1 MSESW
6 QSGSMGQAKERRPLS
21 KGEWAAVALAAVVV
35 AVAAYLWLRSP
46 AQPVAEEPRPAAE
59 ASAAAAAPGP
69 APDEPAPQVSDAQAR
84 SSLEALSTNPLFR
97 RWLAAGE
104 DLLGRWVVVTDNLAE
119 GVSPR
124 KALELC
130 APKGA
135 FKVAQRGGKAVIA
148 PESYARYDDFAGV
161 VASMDAAAFARL
173 YRALRPALQGAYR
186 ALGYPTGNFD
196 VATSR
201 ALARLEAAQ
210 VVDGEVQVVPDR
222 GLFLFADPKLEGL
235 RAVEKHLL
243 RVGPRNARMLQ
254 AKAREF
260 RLALALPAEGAAAK

>member
-6 QSGSMGQAKERRPLS
+6 QSGSMGQPKERRPLS

-35 AVAAYLWLRSP
+35 AAAAYLWLRSP
-46 AQPVAEEPRPAAE
+46 TEPKVDEPRPAAE
-59 ASAAAAAPGP
+59 AAAAPRQ
-69 APDEPAPQVSDAQAR
+69 AAEEPAPQVSDAQAR

-97 RWLAAGE
+97 RWLAAGD
-104 DLLGRWVVVTDNLAE
+104 DLLGRWVVVTDNVAE
-119 GVSPR
+119 GVTPR

-130 APKGA
+130 GPKGA
-135 FKVAQRGGKAVIA
+135 FKVTQRGGKSAIA

-161 VASMDAAAFARL
+161 VASVDAAAFARI

-186 ALGYPTGNFD
+186 ALGYPTGSFD
-196 VATSR
+196 VATAH
-201 ALARLEAAQ
+201 ALARLEAAP

-222 GLFLFADPKLEGL
+222 GVFLYADPKLEGL

-243 RVGPRNARMLQ
+243 RMGPRNTRLLQ
-254 AKAREF
+254 AKAREL
-260 RLALALPAEGAAAK
+260 RLALSLPAEPGAVK

>member
-1 MSESW
+1 VSKSW

-46 AQPVAEEPRPAAE
+46 PQPARQEPKPAAE
-59 ASAAAAAPGP
+59 ASAEVRPAAE
-69 APDEPAPQVSDAQAR
+69 EPAPQVSDAQAR
-84 SSLEALSTNPLFR
+84 ASLEALSTNPLFR
-97 RWLAAGE
+97 RWLAAGD

-130 APKGA
+130 APRGA
-135 FKVAQRGGKAVIA
+135 FKVAQRGGKAAIA
-148 PESYARYDDFAGV
+148 PDSYARYDDFAGV
-161 VASMDAAAFARL
+161 VASIDAAAFARI

-186 ALGYPTGNFD
+186 ALGYPNGNLD

-201 ALARLEAAQ
+201 ALARLEAAP

-222 GLFLFADPKLEGL
+222 GLFLYADPKLEGL

-243 RVGPRNARMLQ
+243 RMGPRNTRMIQ
-254 AKAREF
+254 AKAREL
-260 RLALALPAEGAAAK
+260 RLALAFPAEAATGK

>member
-21 KGEWAAVALAAVVV
+21 KGEWAAVALAAAVV

-46 AQPVAEEPRPAAE
+46 AQPAVDNPRPAAE
-59 ASAAAAAPGP
+59 AAPTVPSP
-69 APDEPAPQVSDAQAR
+69 AVEEPAPQVSDVQAR

-104 DLLGRWVVVTDNLAE
+104 DLLGRWVVVSDNLAE
-119 GVSPR
+119 GVSPGR
-124 KALELC
+124 ALALC

-135 FKVAQRGGKAVIA
+135 FRVAQRGGKAAIA

-161 VASMDAAAFARL
+161 VASIDAAAFARI

-186 ALGYPTGNFD
+186 ALGYPSGNFD

-201 ALARLEAAQ
+201 ALARLEAAP

-222 GLFLFADPKLEGL
+222 GLFLYADPKLEGL
-235 RAVEKHLL
+235 RAAEKHLL
-243 RVGPRNARMLQ
+243 RMGPRNTRMIQ
-254 AKAREF
+254 AKAREL
-260 RLALALPAEGAAAK
+260 RLALAFPAEPAAAR